1 MKIIKVSTNSRTAA
15 VAGAIA
21 AILREQKLAEV
32 QSIGAGAV
40 NQAIKSIIIAKSYL
54 AKNDLGIVL
63 VPEFVDVDIDGKTR
77 TAIKLTIMTQPVLQ
91 EQNSALPVE

>member
-1 MKIIKVSTNSRTAA
+1 
-15 VAGAIA
+15 
-21 AILREQKLAEV
+21 
-32 QSIGAGAV
+32 
-40 NQAIKSIIIAKSYL
+40 
-54 AKNDLGIVL
+54 LGIVL